1 MGDPIAIHKRP
12 PITKRKEKNLYWTN
26 KLQEQSARTSVLKN
40 QKGII
45 EIKQAEK
52 KEDDNNIFGNWRKN
66 IVDNIMDSNILP
78 LENIAKSV
86 APLRLIGWPYMH

>member
-1 MGDPIAIHKRP
+1 
-12 PITKRKEKNLYWTN
+12 
-26 KLQEQSARTSVLKN
+26 VLKN

>member
-1 MGDPIAIHKRP
+1 M
-12 PITKRKEKNLYWTN
+12 
-26 KLQEQSARTSVLKN
+26 QEQSARTSVLKN